1 MKMDE
6 NKGRKISE
14 IILTIVISTILMLL
28 GMYYM
33 PLIIFL
39 YPTLFIIL
47 GVKYGLKYNIIS
59 IIVSTFLVGL
69 MTDTIS
75 GLIILLAFSPLS
87 IALSHL
93 IINRKKT
100 LETMIISTLVT
111 LVSFLII
118 LGLTKNITGIS
129 IVHQLDEF
137 FTQVINTQIET
148 LKDMQLSQYEIL
160 KAENILESA
169 FDYVLLVI
177 PVLMMIFSLVTAY
190 INCFISSIVLRKQ
203 GYGVV
208 SIPRFSR
215 FKLPSNI
222 LLGMGIMFIGVLL
235 MKWLKV
241 SYYETVLLNI
251 VGLASFMF
259 FTQGLAVI
267 DYKLKRRNVRIIFR
281 IIILL
286 FFVLV
291 LPIGSMIL
299 IFIGVLDAI
308 LDFRK
313 IKNNA

>member
-1 MKMDE
+1 MDE

-87 IALSHL
+87 IALSYL

-118 LGLTKNITGIS
+118 LGLTKNITGVS

-299 IFIGVLDAI
+299 TFIGVLDAI

>member
-1 MKMDE
+1 
-6 NKGRKISE
+6 
-14 IILTIVISTILMLL
+14 MLL

-39 YPTLFIIL
+39 YPAPFIIL

-59 IIVSTFLVGL
+59 IIISTFLVGL

-75 GLIILLAFSPLS
+75 GLIILLAFLPLS
-87 IALSHL
+87 IALNYL
-93 IINRKKT
+93 IVNRKKT

-118 LGLTKNITGIS
+118 LGLTKNIIGVS
-129 IVHQLDEF
+129 IVYQLDEF
-137 FTQVINTQIET
+137 FTQVINTQIEA
-148 LKDMQLSQYEIL
+148 LKEMQLSQYEIL
-160 KAENILESA
+160 KAEDLLESV
-169 FDYVLLVI
+169 FDYILLMI
-177 PVLMMIFSLVTAY
+177 PVLMIIFSLITAY
-190 INCFISSIVLRKQ
+190 INCFISSIILRKQ
-203 GYGVV
+203 GYGIV

-215 FKLPSNI
+215 FKLPNNI
-222 LLGMGIMFIGVLL
+222 LLGIGIMFIGVLL

-251 VGLASFMF
+251 VGIASFMF

-299 IFIGVLDAI
+299 TFIGVLDAI

>member
-14 IILTIVISTILMLL
+14 IILIIVISTILMLL

-87 IALSHL
+87 IALSYL

-118 LGLTKNITGIS
+118 LGLTKNITGVS

-299 IFIGVLDAI
+299 TFIGVLDAI

>member
-1 MKMDE
+1 MNMDE
-6 NKGRKISE
+6 NKGHKIFE
-14 IILTIVISTILMLL
+14 IISTIIISTILMLL

-39 YPTLFIIL
+39 YPAPFIIL

-59 IIVSTFLVGL
+59 IIISTFLVGL

-75 GLIILLAFSPLS
+75 GLIILLAFLPLS
-87 IALSHL
+87 IALNYL
-93 IINRKKT
+93 IVNRKKT

-118 LGLTKNITGIS
+118 LGLTKNIIGVS
-129 IVHQLDEF
+129 IVYQLDEF
-137 FTQVINTQIET
+137 FTQVINTQIEA
-148 LKDMQLSQYEIL
+148 LKEMQLSQYEIL
-160 KAENILESA
+160 KAEDLLESV
-169 FDYVLLVI
+169 FDYILLMI
-177 PVLMMIFSLVTAY
+177 PVLMIIFSLITAY
-190 INCFISSIVLRKQ
+190 INCFISSIILRKQ
-203 GYGVV
+203 GYGIV

-215 FKLPSNI
+215 FKLPNNI
-222 LLGMGIMFIGVLL
+222 LLGIGIMFIGVLL

-251 VGLASFMF
+251 VGIASFMF

-299 IFIGVLDAI
+299 TFIGVLDAI

>member
-87 IALSHL
+87 IALSYL

-118 LGLTKNITGIS
+118 LGLTKNITGVS

-299 IFIGVLDAI
+299 TFIGVLDAI

>member
-14 IILTIVISTILMLL
+14 IILIIVISTILMLL

-87 IALSHL
+87 IALSYL

-118 LGLTKNITGIS
+118 LGLTKNITGVS

-299 IFIGVLDAI
+299 TFIGVLDAI

-313 IKNNA
+313 LKNNV

>member
-14 IILTIVISTILMLL
+14 IILTTIISTILMLL

-39 YPTLFIIL
+39 YPTPFIIL

-59 IIVSTFLVGL
+59 IIISTFFVGV

-75 GLIILLAFSPLS
+75 GLIILLAFLPLS
-87 IALSHL
+87 IALNYL
-93 IINRKKT
+93 IVNRKKT
-100 LETMIISTLVT
+100 LETMVISTLLT
-111 LVSFLII
+111 LVSFLVI
-118 LGLTKNITGIS
+118 LGLTKNITGVS

-160 KAENILESA
+160 KAEDLLEST
-169 FDYVLLVI
+169 FDYVLLII

-190 INCFISSIVLRKQ
+190 INCFISSVVLRKQ

-235 MKWLKV
+235 IKWLKI

-259 FTQGLAVI
+259 FIQGLAVI
-267 DYKLKRRNVRIIFR
+267 DYKLKRKNVKIVFR
-281 IIILL
+281 VLILL
-286 FFVLV
+286 SFVLL
-291 LPIGSMIL
+291 LPIGTMIL
-299 IFIGVLDAI
+299 TFIGVLDAI

-313 IKNNA
+313 LKNNA